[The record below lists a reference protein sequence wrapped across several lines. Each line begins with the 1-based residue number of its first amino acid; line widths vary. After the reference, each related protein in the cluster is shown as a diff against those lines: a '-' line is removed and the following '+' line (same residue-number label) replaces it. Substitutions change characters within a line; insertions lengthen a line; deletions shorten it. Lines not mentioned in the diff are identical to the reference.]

1 MGCLDEAIIIAFLG
15 GVLDVAA
22 VEAVEFELDT
32 CELCRQLMAEVARDW
47 HAQHPHE
54 MHHLTRGTHIG
65 RYQLAQPLGAGAMG
79 VVYQAFDPV
88 VDRQVA
94 LKLLD
99 VHTFTD
105 ADAVLRE
112 AQAMGRVNH
121 PAVVSVYDAGVTDDY
136 VFVAMEL
143 VPGQTLR
150 QQTTRGALTARQA
163 YAMFA
168 HIAEGLAA
176 AHDAGVVH
184 RDFKPENVLVDRH
197 GMAKVTDFGLA
208 RMCVPVTD
216 LTFAPDAVARTHAA
230 GTPAYMAPEQLAGDS
245 ADARSDQYSF
255 GVTLFE
261 VLNGRRPFEATNL
274 AALRTAMQQPLV
286 EWGNNGS
293 AAKTLLVRTLAP
305 RPEARFPT
313 MHEVAATL
321 RRLATPRRWPWL
333 AVTVASVTLAAAAL
347 LVVAWPVRPG
357 TNPCATAD
365 AEAIAAWTPAQASAL
380 HQAYAR
386 IRLPYAALARDNA
399 QRRLDGYAETL
410 RAGYTAACRATFV
423 QHTQS
428 AALLD
433 RRTQCLDRGTAA
445 LQATGQLLTKADA
458 NVVTHTIEALAQLVD
473 VRNCADMA
481 TLADEVPVPTD
492 PNIRRDVATIR
503 RQLAAA
509 DNTLVTAKFDTGIEL
524 ATAATARAVTLSYRP
539 LEAEALWALGN
550 LQYAANA
557 STSAQGTFE
566 RAALAAVA
574 GRSRWLEARIRA
586 RLAVLF
592 GANWDQP
599 AQSQQQIDLGLALV
613 ETLQGSDSIKA
624 KFMSAQAALLALRGD
639 RKGALQLLQSAV
651 AKLPDL
657 DESDR
662 AELDQDLG
670 DALITNDRMA
680 EALPVLQRS
689 AAEARRRFG
698 PDHPDF
704 ANCLRS
710 LAIAY
715 QASDPAKSVDVMI
728 QAHLIYS
735 KVLPPLHPQLATVK
749 SNLGAL
755 LVEFGRTA
763 EALPYLV
770 AARDIEAQ
778 IMAADHSAHIE
789 TLANLGRAYF
799 TLARFGD
806 ALAVT
811 EKLATVLAKSLTA
824 EPPMPTMLPMLA
836 LVQAL
841 HGASLRA
848 LQRFAE
854 ARPILETALASHRA
868 AEMLPD
874 EIAPVQFELAQ
885 TLWALQPRVYRP
897 RVVALLQQAEAAL
910 RQSDQAIAADSIAA
924 WRTQHGLT
932 PK

>member
-15 GVLDVAA
+15 GVLDAAA
-22 VEAVEFELDT
+22 VDAVELELDT
-32 CELCRQLMAEVARDW
+32 CEPCRQLMAAVARDW
-47 HAQHPHE
+47 HAQQPHE
-54 MHHLTRGTHIG
+54 MHNLASGTTIG

-105 ADAVLRE
+105 ADVVLRE

-143 VPGQTLR
+143 VQGQTLR
-150 QQTTRGALTARQA
+150 QQPTRGALTARQW

-184 RDFKPENVLVDRH
+184 RDFKPENVLVDRQ

-208 RMCVPVTD
+208 RVSVPVAN

-230 GTPAYMAPEQLAGDS
+230 GTPAYMAPEQLAGGS

-255 GVTLFE
+255 AITLFE
-261 VLNGRRPFEATNL
+261 VLNGRRPFVATNIT
-274 AALRTAMQQPLV
+274 ALRAAMQAPIV
-286 EWGNNGS
+286 EWGNSGG
-293 AAKTLLVRTLAP
+293 AARTLLTRMLAP
-305 RPEARFPT
+305 QPEARFST
-313 MHEVAATL
+313 MHDVASAL
-321 RRLATPRRWPWL
+321 RRLAAPRRWPWL
-333 AVTVASVTLAAAAL
+333 AATVVSVTALATVV
-347 LVVAWPVRPG
+347 LVLAWPERNVA
-357 TNPCATAD
+357 NPCAAAD
-365 AEAIAAWTPAQASAL
+365 AEVITAWTPAQASAL
-380 HQAYAR
+380 QQAYDR
-386 IRLPYAALARDNA
+386 VSLPYAALARDNA
-399 QRRLDGYAETL
+399 QRRLDGYAATL
-410 RAGYTAACRATFV
+410 RAGYTAACRATHV

-428 AALLD
+428 PALLD

-445 LQATGQLLTKADA
+445 LQATGQLLTNADA
-458 NVVTHTIEALAQLVD
+458 NVVTHTVEALDQLVD
-473 VRNCADMA
+473 VRNCADIA
-481 TLADEVPVPTD
+481 TLADEVPVPSE
-492 PNIRRDVATIR
+492 PNTRRDVAVIR
-503 RQLAAA
+503 RQLAEA
-509 DNTLVTAKFDTGIEL
+509 DNTLVTATFETGIAL
-524 ATAATARAVTLSYRP
+524 ATAAAAKAATLGYRP
-539 LEAEALWALGN
+539 LEAEALWVLGN
-550 LQYAANA
+550 LQYAASA
-557 STSAQGTFE
+557 STSAQATFE

-586 RLAVLF
+586 RLAVLC
-592 GANWDQP
+592 AINWDQP
-599 AQSQQQIDLGLALV
+599 AQSQQQIELGLALV
-613 ETLQGSDSIKA
+613 ETLQGSDAIKA
-624 KFMSAQAALLALRGD
+624 KFMSAQAALLSLRGD

-657 DESDR
+657 DERDR

-670 DALITNDRMA
+670 DAFIANDRMA
-680 EALPVLQRS
+680 DALPVLQRS
-689 AAEARRRFG
+689 ADEARRRFG

-728 QAHLIYS
+728 QAHMIYT

-755 LVEFGRTA
+755 LVEFNRTA

-770 AARDIEAQ
+770 AARDLETQ
-778 IMAADHSAHIE
+778 IMAADHPAHIE

-799 TLARFGD
+799 ALGRFAD

-811 EKLATVLAKSLTA
+811 ATLAPVLSKVVEADQS
-824 EPPMPTMLPMLA
+824 MLPMLA

-854 ARPILETALASHRA
+854 ARPILETSLATHRA
-868 AEMLPD
+868 ADMLPD

-885 TLWALQPRVYRP
+885 VLWALRP
-897 RVVALLQQAEAAL
+897 SVHRARVVELLQQAEVAL
-910 RQSDQAIAADSIAA
+910 RHSAQASAADAVAA
-924 WRTQHGLT
+924 WRTQHKLK
-932 PK
+932 PN